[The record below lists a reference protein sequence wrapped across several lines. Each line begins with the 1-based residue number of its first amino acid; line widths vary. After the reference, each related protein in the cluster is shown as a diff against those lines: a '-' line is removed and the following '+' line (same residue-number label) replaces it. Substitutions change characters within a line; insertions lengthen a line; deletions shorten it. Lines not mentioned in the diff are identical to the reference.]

1 MNLSSFAIGAFLS
14 HAATKAHGDM
24 GGTKHLHYRRLSSAG
39 LLLASSL
46 LLAPTAT
53 AQNEDRTVPF
63 STRIGNCDVNDFY
76 IAEYQFP
83 NPPTDRCQ
91 EQPIQ
96 GGNAIDVVPT
106 PRVIPGVFTR
116 GAFGDDSSFTDGF
129 TLEVEGPCSIN
140 GVPLPALPGQQP
152 PRNQDCGLQGAPNIG
167 FQLGYDEQAYNLDQ
181 GVRLEIADGGNDSD
195 EFVRNYGI
203 CYVPTEDSEPSLIP
217 EVCTIKVTRT
227 QVETEIRSLCI
238 PPRDFFP
245 NCRRPPPQITYFTQD
260 ERIAAGASCAPN
272 NCLYGPCI
280 RQQVCQVPA
289 CGQGCGPTGCG
300 GAANPGFGTQCFL
313 PIFGCLPVT
322 ECQIVCTNELVE
334 DPVNKEQVECE
345 EIETVIIREDAPTT
359 TFTIEVEID
368 TIGNF
373 EECGDGFCLA
383 GDTSFCDDCAN
394 REFLRNIADPP
405 AFM

>member
-76 IAEYQFP
+76 IAGYEFP

-140 GVPLPALPGQQP
+140 GVLDEADR
-152 PRNQDCGLQGAPNIG
+152 RNQDCGLQGAPGIG
-167 FQLGYDEQAYNLDQ
+167 FQLGYNNQAYNPDQ
-181 GVRLEIADGGNDSD
+181 GVSLPINDVGNDSD
-195 EFVRNYGI
+195 DFARNYGI
-203 CYVPTEDSEPSLIP
+203 CYVPTEDSVPSLTP

-227 QVETEIRSLCI
+227 QVETKTEQLCT
-238 PPRDFFP
+238 PPPQFGA
-245 NCRRPPPQITYFTQD
+245 NCRRDPPDFTFFTQD
-260 ERIAAGASCAPN
+260 ERIAAGASCAVAGWR
-272 NCLYGPCI
+272 L
-280 RQQVCQVPA
+280 PA
-289 CGQGCGPTGCG
+289 AC
-300 GAANPGFGTQCFL
+300 
-313 PIFGCLPVT
+313 
-322 ECQIVCTNELVE
+322 
-334 DPVNKEQVECE
+334 
-345 EIETVIIREDAPTT
+345 
-359 TFTIEVEID
+359 
-368 TIGNF
+368 
-373 EECGDGFCLA
+373 
-383 GDTSFCDDCAN
+383 
-394 REFLRNIADPP
+394 
-405 AFM
+405 